1 MHYELLVVLAFVSA
15 TFMLMLAAS
24 FTFVSAAFVMLA
36 ALVVLA
42 ALLTGLSLAAV
53 LGTLVDAGLT
63 VVSSASGV
71 SASALVV
78 ALVFADLGGVGSG
91 AINSLLVSVVVASG
105 HAESESGSDKSSKEN
120 FLHLLLIDFMGR
132 RTPG

>member
-42 ALLTGLSLAAV
+42 ALLTGLSLTAV
-53 LGTLVDAGLT
+53 LGTLVDAGLA
-63 VVSSASGV
+63 VVGSASGV
-71 SASALVV
+71 GASALMV
-78 ALVFADLGGVGSG
+78 ALVFANFGLVDDGVSGLLG
-91 AINSLLVSVVVASG
+91 SVVVASG
-105 HAESESGSDKSSKEN
+105 HAESESGSDKSS
-120 FLHLLLIDFMGR
+120 
-132 RTPG
+132 

>member
-1 MHYELLVVLAFVSA
+1 MLALVLAAFVVTLAAAFVLMCAFVSA
-15 TFMLMLAAS
+15 FAAG
-24 FTFVSAAFVMLA
+24 
-36 ALVVLA
+36 
-42 ALLTGLSLAAV
+42 LLTGLHFAAI
-53 LGTLVDAGLT
+53 LGTFVDTGLAIVGSAG
-63 VVSSASGV
+63 GV
-71 SASALVV
+71 GTGALVV

-91 AINSLLVSVVVASG
+91 AINSLFVSVVVASG